1 MILIL
6 TLTYVSHN
14 LSELKRRHHQ
24 QKKDHKMNEKPE
36 HVIEDDQQY
45 LNDYRSDERSNE
57 ESDFRQAQA
66 RALLVPAAVS
76 PQLQTAS
83 DILPFFYELD
93 CSS

>member
-1 MILIL
+1 
-6 TLTYVSHN
+6 
-14 LSELKRRHHQ
+14 
-24 QKKDHKMNEKPE
+24 MNEKPE

-83 DILPFFYELD
+83 NILPFFF
-93 CSS
+93 

>member
-1 MILIL
+1 
-6 TLTYVSHN
+6 
-14 LSELKRRHHQ
+14 
-24 QKKDHKMNEKPE
+24 MNEKPE

-66 RALLVPAAVS
+66 RALLVPAAV
-76 PQLQTAS
+76 T
-83 DILPFFYELD
+83 DCIRNFTIFTELD